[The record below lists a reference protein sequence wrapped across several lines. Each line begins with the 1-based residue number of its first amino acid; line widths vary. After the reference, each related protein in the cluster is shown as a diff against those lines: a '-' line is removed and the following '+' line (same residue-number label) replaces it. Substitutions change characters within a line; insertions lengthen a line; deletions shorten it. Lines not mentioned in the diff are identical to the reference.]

1 MDYNLIAYAQDFS
14 SFLLQNTKKPNK
26 IEKIILFGSIVRGEA
41 EKSSD
46 IDIFIETRDKIEI
59 ENLKKKF
66 YESIKFRKY
75 WSLLGIKNEIHCEA
89 GILDEWQDLE
99 KSLIAQGIILYG
111 KYKTQK
117 QGNPNYL
124 FSVEQGKDRNKNI
137 SIWRRL
143 YGYKQLANKK
153 TYEKVILILIV
164 LLVLVGAYQLF
175 NLLNPTDLIGKA
187 YTSIGVVSD
196 NELNVNDKSP
206 STTYKFSY
214 NDKNYLLSLGSVKTL
229 ADNSKALSEIKV
241 DTCEQKETICNNNK
255 DDYCDEKIDKADNDC
270 ILPVASGSGTG
281 TGSET
286 GSSGSSG
293 NDAK

>member
-1 MDYNLIAYAQDFS
+1 M
-14 SFLLQNTKKPNK
+14 K
-26 IEKIILFGSIVRGEA
+26 
-41 EKSSD
+41 
-46 IDIFIETRDKIEI
+46 
-59 ENLKKKF
+59 
-66 YESIKFRKY
+66 
-75 WSLLGIKNEIHCEA
+75 
-89 GILDEWQDLE
+89 
-99 KSLIAQGIILYG
+99 
-111 KYKTQK
+111 
-117 QGNPNYL
+117 
-124 FSVEQGKDRNKNI
+124 
-137 SIWRRL
+137 
-143 YGYKQLANKK
+143 GYKK

-255 DDYCDEKIDKADNDC
+255 DDDCDEKIDKADNDC